1 MRGKTGLLEGRRVSD
16 AATLLD
22 DCTTRWSGEWILGSG

>member
-1 MRGKTGLLEGRRVSD
+1 VSD